1 MNISFRSSASVLTTE
16 HFVEKQRSALLLA
29 FFFRLASHEPE
40 SESSSVVS
48 TICVVEAGG
57 VELLVAAAERS
68 RINVSLLALVGL
80 TSGGCVKVADIFEFI
95 AIAADV
101 AIPAVDND
109 EIQQLTIVCTTKC
122 SIAQDGDQSLTRIFK
137 HPMLVG
143 KISANP
149 VIVVLPQT
157 NYPQNRFL
165 ATVAANDKSSDRIIS
180 TRGIEGTKY

>member
-1 MNISFRSSASVLTTE
+1 MLER
-16 HFVEKQRSALLLA
+16 LLA

-80 TSGGCVKVADIFEFI
+80 TSGGCVKVADILEFI

-101 AIPAVDND
+101 GIPAVDND
-109 EIQQLTIVCTTKC
+109 ELFGFFFLTL
-122 SIAQDGDQSLTRIFK
+122 GF
-137 HPMLVG
+137 
-143 KISANP
+143 P
-149 VIVVLPQT
+149 V
-157 NYPQNRFL
+157 
-165 ATVAANDKSSDRIIS
+165 
-180 TRGIEGTKY
+180 